1 MSLSSGR
8 VHLELFSLSQ
18 LSTCSAGTEGKGLPQ
33 ATPKPRDTSP
43 ATRGQRRKIHVI
55 RGGKEGASLTGKLR
69 AASTEVLKI
78 MLLVLNLLLFSEHFP
93 RAANCSPLFVVQK
106 IEKRINLSLWCSEFN
121 GPPILPFYS
130 FIYINFLYIN

>member
-43 ATRGQRRKIHVI
+43 ATRGQRRKIRVI

-106 IEKRINLSLWCSEFN
+106 IEERKTYLCGALSLMD
-121 GPPILPFYS
+121 LPFYL
-130 FIYINFLYIN
+130 FTLFYLY